1 MSEYQYVEFQAVDRP
16 LNDKQ
21 LAFAQQQSSRAEV
34 ARRSL
39 TVEYHY
45 SSFRGNID
53 GLLRNGFDVF
63 LHYANYGVREIR
75 LRLPSGLPFKK
86 NVWSKFVDGE
96 RLKWSTDTNGKGGI
110 LAICPYHEAGEMAEA
125 WDFDQYVDAAVQVRE
140 RLMAGDL
147 RALYLLWLCAA
158 DDDYNDPDE
167 TIEPAVPHGM
177 AEVAGRSENLL
188 TFFGLDTLMLK
199 AAAEDVDGAP
209 AGLSQEQM
217 LEDWVRSLTAE
228 RSKSLLTRFLVED
241 SQVIKVETMEEIR
254 NSQSPIAWPTAEKK
268 RTYRQ
273 LEERC
278 EVLRSEENAIH
289 ERKAEAEAKREAAK
303 AEKERQARMKEMVA
317 SPATWLTN
325 AEKLAD
331 ARGTDN
337 YKAAADILADLR
349 EAIGGEEGDQIA
361 RRHAAHLAK
370 KYPTLSRLKASL
382 RKRGLLES

>member
-21 LAFAQQQSSRAEV
+21 FEFAQQQSSRAEV
-34 ARRSL
+34 SRRSL

-45 SSFRGNID
+45 SEFRGDVD
-53 GLLRNGFDVF
+53 GLLRHGFDVF

-75 LRLPSGLPFKK
+75 LRLPSGLPFEKS
-86 NVWSKFVDGE
+86 VGSEFVDGE
-96 RLKWSTDTNGKGGI
+96 RLKWSNDAKGKGGI
-110 LAICPYHEAGEMAEA
+110 LALCPYHEAGEMAEA
-125 WDFDQYVDAAVQVRE
+125 WEFDQYVDAAVQVRE
-140 RLMAGDL
+140 KLIAGDL

-167 TIEPAVPHGM
+167 TIEPPVPHGM
-177 AEVAGRSENLL
+177 DELHGSSEHLL
-188 TFFGLDTLMLK
+188 TFFGLDTLLLK
-199 AAAEDVDGAP
+199 AAAESVEHAP
-209 AGLSQEQM
+209 ASVSQDKIR
-217 LEDWVRSLTAE
+217 EDWAWSLSAE

-241 SQVIKVETMEEIR
+241 SQVIKAETIAEIR
-254 NSQSPIAWPTAEKK
+254 DAQSPISWPTTEKK
-268 RTYRQ
+268 RTFSQ
-273 LEERC
+273 LLKRC

-289 ERKAEAEAKREAAK
+289 KRKAEAEAKREAAK

-317 SPATWLTN
+317 SPATWLTK

-337 YKAAADILADLR
+337 YKAAAEILADLR
-349 EAIGGEEGDQIA
+349 EAVGGEEGDKIA

-370 KYPTLSRLKASL
+370 KHPTLNQLKSSL
-382 RKRGLLES
+382 RKRGLLE